1 MSIVAEAAFWA
12 ESHPGKIVFPDSLDQ
27 RTVRAA
33 IDIAAKGYGYPVLLA
48 NPFAMRDFCLQ
59 HNLKLAAVTVV
70 DPARSSLLDDFI
82 QRRMAAKVGLGYEDA
97 RQQMLEPMNFAAMML
112 KTGEVDYC
120 IGGNVSSTATV
131 LRAALRMVGLSKGN
145 KTLSSVFFIVPP
157 DDQCT
162 VMAFADCAVVPE
174 PTAEQLA
181 DIAIASAESF
191 RGLTG
196 LEPRV
201 AMLSF
206 SSHGSAKHPLVDQ
219 VRAATALVKSR
230 VPDLIIDGEL
240 QFDAATEPS
249 VAAQKVPN
257 SPLQGKANV
266 FVFPN
271 LAAGNIGYKIAQ
283 RLGGYLALGPMIQGL
298 ARPMHDL
305 SRGCTAQDMVATTL
319 LAMKMAPV
327 N

>member
-1 MSIVAEAAFWA
+1 MSILAEAAFWA
-12 ESHPGKIVFPDSLDQ
+12 ESHPGKIVFPDSLDK
-27 RTVRAA
+27 RAVCAA
-33 IDIAAKGYGYPVLLA
+33 IEIAKKGYGYPVLLA
-48 NPFAMRDFCLQ
+48 NPFEMRDFCLK
-59 HNLKLAAVTVV
+59 HDLKLDSVTVV
-70 DPARSSLLDDFI
+70 DPARSDLLEDFI
-82 QRRMAAKVGLGYEDA
+82 QTRMAAKSGLSYEDA
-97 RQQMLEPMNFAAMML
+97 RKEMLEPMNFAAMML
-112 KTGEVDYC
+112 KKGEVDFC
-120 IGGNVSSTATV
+120 IGGSLSSTAAV

-174 PTAEQLA
+174 PTSEQLA
-181 DIAIASAESF
+181 DIAIATAESF
-191 RGLTG
+191 RSLTG

-206 SSHGSAKHPLVDQ
+206 SSNGSAKHPTVDL
-219 VRAATALVKSR
+219 VRAATDLVKSR
-230 VPDLIIDGEL
+230 APNLIIDGEL

-257 SPLQGKANV
+257 SPLKGSANV

-283 RLGGYLALGPMIQGL
+283 RLGGYSALGPMIQGL
-298 ARPMHDL
+298 DRPMHDL
-305 SRGCTAQDMVATTL
+305 SRGCTAQDMVETTL

-327 N
+327 K